1 MNVFIVNNYDDGVL
15 AVFTSR
21 QNAHLFIE
29 MNHRLGYYHEEDCI
43 ILEEEVLNEL
53 PEWCK

>member
-1 MNVFIVNNYDDGVL
+1 MTVFIVNNYDDGVI

-21 QNAHLFIE
+21 QNAIKFIKAS
-29 MNHRLGYYHEEDCI
+29 HTLQYYHEDDCI